1 MSDLMKF
8 VRQQFFDNNWTK
20 SVDPDS
26 LSEEKLDCIDTS
38 FSHMDVKSKL
48 CLLLA
53 FSNMKQSSVQ
63 QINKHIENIF
73 LQALDEENNL
83 VKAVATILHS
93 KQTLNYLN
101 FDISPTNEAFGKNID
116 KLLKTANNWN
126 AVDTPLL
133 AEYLGRN
140 VLDKF
145 NVKESDKPSTDV
157 SKYGFHRRG
166 KLESEYLKESY
177 LEKLKDECQR
187 RRVHVPIPGRS
198 FTRQDEAEDPATN
211 DVVNNPKNPVT
222 SQPDSATS
230 SRRKGTFPRFSGQ
243 NSDDFHSKRSL
254 MWTHPNINK
263 SGNSENK
270 PISANDRLSNR
281 NPAMSGT
288 RKHSGI
294 KLLEFDELPAF
305 GPKAKQLRKEKERET
320 KLKLK
325 QEREERAR
333 EIKAAREASK
343 LTRQSERQAL
353 IEARK
358 QNISIPR
365 LWPDSHQEFS
375 ENNKTGIQGIPVNRT
390 SEFLGYDP
398 AAFEIKPSF
407 TVLPKNFSQDL
418 LRKTDSSNQRQFP
431 VHFINSTSNVQSRFI
446 TPNMD
451 VDIKPVIHH
460 PLLSASVP
468 VGPDNNAI
476 YAEDDDDDDD
486 DDDDIL
492 QNGESGVYFHGF
504 AKNLSFNV
512 PFSAN
517 LTSMQ
522 STVNT
527 SGPMTSFAELH
538 SLSSQS
544 QSIGNISV
552 SSLGRAHLL
561 QCLPSNNSASFSSP
575 VSQTLSTP
583 VNHIKLIRPSIP
595 QSNTGGIVKVLN
607 TLSNSP
613 VRIICVMDQNS
624 SKTPSDTL
632 MQSGK
637 PLNIDITQSKTTLN
651 ENINHELH
659 NNSSQSSESMYP
671 TSTSGTAQVLSQRVV
686 SNPSESVP
694 SKFTTSCLPAIR
706 PKPTNSSNTLVCIA
720 PRPNRLIPM
729 NSVNN
734 NNGIYENTAT
744 SQPIINT
751 SGGGNPIYLSPSY
764 PIQQQAPIGV
774 IRSSNSTVV
783 IDNRPVVL
791 ATTPTLLTSPQIQSQ
806 QPQLVQRFSVIAP
819 KQPSLNQTYIQI
831 LPRPTATTIQTRPSS
846 LPIVRPLSQ
855 SKVHV
860 NSPDPSLQT
869 NNHQVVVS
877 SAFGN
882 NNTSNYN
889 INISNLCDI
898 PSVSIT
904 TSLPNYN
911 LLKTTSN
918 SATSIVPDEINVIRS
933 SQSSLTSVSGNNIV
947 SSSANLSSVKIQDD
961 LCLTESQLSVVQNL
975 FQDANRVTRPEKAM
989 IISFIAG
996 SRDNPRPETGQ
1007 ITRIRLSEH
1016 RERVINQN
1024 TGQLVDLAVDTFLT
1038 MDYSTGKY
1046 EKVKCYRSDTPENL
1060 AGNKPNSG
1068 FIGPLTQ
1075 AEYEQLYPRNDK
1087 PDLLAEVAAEENE
1100 WVEFERL
1107 DEKEAVQA
1115 GTAAWAP
1122 LKPPFIDSHFSIWSL
1137 SESVSSSQLY
1147 LGGKLPPPPTA
1158 SWAKVLRR
1166 DYTADDYEE
1175 EMDYMRARAENEIKY
1190 EVGELAPVRYA
1201 IHVQVASTYSE
1212 SLMISSLAEDYYCIA
1227 GYVGWCDLSDPSLS
1241 NHIQQMCHDPLLVG
1255 LRYDVSEMDGDY
1267 LLDSLIDSNFSAI
1280 EHQQLVFDLAIG
1292 PHQLRHACHLAYR
1305 HPKLKLVLNHC
1316 GLPVEFTAS
1325 RSENL
1330 AWKNWRA
1337 DLELLSR
1344 YPNVYCK
1351 VTGATGCIQ
1360 KSSESSNGE
1369 FNAYDIDYWCAS
1381 SALTHAVSC
1390 FGPDR
1395 CLFGSGWPICRL
1407 FQPNQTGWPEQ
1418 ASTSDLQTFDI
1429 PGEIAAKRA
1438 RRSVPLKVLN
1448 LWETARLVEHSMGDA
1463 GYGST
1468 EDKEKIFSTNAQ
1480 HVYSL
1485 SIRPYGSCPQLKH
1498 SE

>member
-305 GPKAKQLRKEKERET
+305 GPKAKQLRKGQLKINFLLFVSLMEKERET

-418 LRKTDSSNQRQFP
+418 LRKTDSSNQRQ
-431 VHFINSTSNVQSRFI
+431 
-446 TPNMD
+446 
-451 VDIKPVIHH
+451 
-460 PLLSASVP
+460 
-468 VGPDNNAI
+468 
-476 YAEDDDDDDD
+476 
-486 DDDDIL
+486 
-492 QNGESGVYFHGF
+492 
-504 AKNLSFNV
+504 SFNV

-624 SKTPSDTL
+624 SKTPLDTL

-659 NNSSQSSESMYP
+659 NNSSQSSESMYS

-791 ATTPTLLTSPQIQSQ
+791 ATTPTLLTSSQLQSQ

-1060 AGNKPNSG
+1060 VNL
-1068 FIGPLTQ
+1068 PLSS
-1075 AEYEQLYPRNDK
+1075 N
-1087 PDLLAEVAAEENE
+1087 
-1100 WVEFERL
+1100 
-1107 DEKEAVQA
+1107 
-1115 GTAAWAP
+1115 
-1122 LKPPFIDSHFSIWSL
+1122 
-1137 SESVSSSQLY
+1137 SSS
-1147 LGGKLPPPPTA
+1147 T
-1158 SWAKVLRR
+1158 
-1166 DYTADDYEE
+1166 
-1175 EMDYMRARAENEIKY
+1175 
-1190 EVGELAPVRYA
+1190 
-1201 IHVQVASTYSE
+1201 
-1212 SLMISSLAEDYYCIA
+1212 
-1227 GYVGWCDLSDPSLS
+1227 
-1241 NHIQQMCHDPLLVG
+1241 
-1255 LRYDVSEMDGDY
+1255 
-1267 LLDSLIDSNFSAI
+1267 
-1280 EHQQLVFDLAIG
+1280 
-1292 PHQLRHACHLAYR
+1292 
-1305 HPKLKLVLNHC
+1305 
-1316 GLPVEFTAS
+1316 
-1325 RSENL
+1325 
-1330 AWKNWRA
+1330 
-1337 DLELLSR
+1337 
-1344 YPNVYCK
+1344 
-1351 VTGATGCIQ
+1351 
-1360 KSSESSNGE
+1360 
-1369 FNAYDIDYWCAS
+1369 
-1381 SALTHAVSC
+1381 
-1390 FGPDR
+1390 
-1395 CLFGSGWPICRL
+1395 
-1407 FQPNQTGWPEQ
+1407 
-1418 ASTSDLQTFDI
+1418 
-1429 PGEIAAKRA
+1429 
-1438 RRSVPLKVLN
+1438 
-1448 LWETARLVEHSMGDA
+1448 
-1463 GYGST
+1463 
-1468 EDKEKIFSTNAQ
+1468 
-1480 HVYSL
+1480 
-1485 SIRPYGSCPQLKH
+1485 
-1498 SE
+1498 

>member
-305 GPKAKQLRKEKERET
+305 GPKAKQLRKGQLKINFLLFVSLMEKERET

-418 LRKTDSSNQRQFP
+418 LRKTDSSNQRQ
-431 VHFINSTSNVQSRFI
+431 
-446 TPNMD
+446 
-451 VDIKPVIHH
+451 
-460 PLLSASVP
+460 
-468 VGPDNNAI
+468 
-476 YAEDDDDDDD
+476 
-486 DDDDIL
+486 
-492 QNGESGVYFHGF
+492 
-504 AKNLSFNV
+504 SFNV

-624 SKTPSDTL
+624 SKTPLDTL

-659 NNSSQSSESMYP
+659 NNSSQSSESMYS

-791 ATTPTLLTSPQIQSQ
+791 ATTPTLLTSSQLQSQ

-1305 HPKLKLVLNHC
+1305 HPKLKLVLNH
-1316 GLPVEFTAS
+1316 
-1325 RSENL
+1325 
-1330 AWKNWRA
+1330 
-1337 DLELLSR
+1337 
-1344 YPNVYCK
+1344 
-1351 VTGATGCIQ
+1351 
-1360 KSSESSNGE
+1360 
-1369 FNAYDIDYWCAS
+1369 
-1381 SALTHAVSC
+1381 
-1390 FGPDR
+1390 
-1395 CLFGSGWPICRL
+1395 
-1407 FQPNQTGWPEQ
+1407 
-1418 ASTSDLQTFDI
+1418 
-1429 PGEIAAKRA
+1429 
-1438 RRSVPLKVLN
+1438 
-1448 LWETARLVEHSMGDA
+1448 
-1463 GYGST
+1463 
-1468 EDKEKIFSTNAQ
+1468 
-1480 HVYSL
+1480 
-1485 SIRPYGSCPQLKH
+1485 
-1498 SE
+1498 